1 MRTRFIALTMALA
14 MVASMST
21 ACIGKFALVGKVRK
35 FNLDFNPGRW
45 ERELLFFA
53 FYVIPVY
60 PFSGTIDLLIINS
73 IEFWTG
79 TNPLS
84 NEPSV
89 TPVSARTFTTDDGTQ
104 VTMTRGADADTLDVV
119 LLTPAGETRNLELVR
134 TDTGVIVKD
143 EQGKEIVDSGLRY
156 IAPEASEIL

>member
-1 MRTRFIALTMALA
+1 MKSRFIALTMALA
-14 MVASMST
+14 LAASMST

-35 FNLDFNPGRW
+35 FNLDFNEGRW

-60 PFSGTIDLLIINS
+60 PFSGMIDILIINS

-89 TPVSARTFTTDDGTQ
+89 TPVASKHFATEDGTQ
-104 VTMTRGADADTLDVV
+104 VTMTRKPDDSLAVELV
-119 LLTPAGETRNLELVR
+119 TPEGETRHLDLVR
-134 TDTGVIVKD
+134 TANGVILMD
-143 EQGKEIVDSGLRY
+143 EHGKELVDSGLRY
-156 IAPEASEIL
+156 ISPDAAEVL

>member
-1 MRTRFIALTMALA
+1 M
-14 MVASMST
+14 
-21 ACIGKFALVGKVRK
+21 GKVRK

-60 PFSGTIDLLIINS
+60 PFSGMIDILIINS

-79 TNPLS
+79 TNPIS
-84 NEPSV
+84 DEPSV
-89 TPVSARTFTTDDGTQ
+89 TPVSSRSFTTDDGTQ
-104 VTMTRGADADTLDVV
+104 VTMTRGESEDTLNVELV
-119 LLTPAGETRNLELVR
+119 TTAGQTRNLELVR
-134 TDTGVIVKD
+134 TPNGVIVKD

>member
-14 MVASMST
+14 MAASMST
-21 ACIGKFALVGKVRK
+21 ACIGNFALVGKVRK

-60 PFSGTIDLLIINS
+60 PFSGMIDLLIINS

-79 TNPLS
+79 TNPIS
-84 NEPSV
+84 EEPSV
-89 TPVSARTFTTDDGTQ
+89 TPVSQRTFTTEDGTQ
-104 VTMTRGADADTLDVV
+104 VTMTRGVDLDTLDVE
-119 LLTPAGETRNLELVR
+119 LLTTAGETRHLELVR
-134 TDTGVIVKD
+134 TATGVIVRD
-143 EQGKEIVDSGLRY
+143 ERGNDIVDSGLRY
-156 IAPEASEIL
+156 IAPEAAEIL